1 MPDRRKDQGPRP
13 LAVILPRAAWVPEQ
27 GGDELAAAIREDLV
41 ELLGALRLRVEHPA
55 AAQPVSVSQTLTQSD
70 RPVVLAFTDV
80 PALPAL
86 SVEGALEDLD
96 ENALVVGPCAD
107 GSIYLLAVA
116 PGIEPEPLKA
126 LAEAVCAAPGEMLEA
141 ITDIADEFELPTA
154 MLPPW
159 FRMGGNKDLSFAES
173 VARLSLMSEEGED
186 DFLADR
192 LRLWFERHAQE

>member
-13 LAVILPRAAWVPEQ
+13 LAVIIPRMPWMPEQ
-27 GGDELAAAIREDLV
+27 GGDELATAVREDLV

-55 AAQPVSVSQTLTQSD
+55 AAQPVAVSQTLSQSD

-80 PALPAL
+80 PALPTL

-107 GSIYLLAVA
+107 GSVYLLAVA
-116 PGIEPEPLKA
+116 PGIEPEPLGA
-126 LAEAVCAAPGEMLEA
+126 LAEAVCGLPGEMLA
-141 ITDIADEFELPTA
+141 SITDIADEFELPAA

-192 LRLWFERHAQE
+192 LRLWFERYAQE

>member
-1 MPDRRKDQGPRP
+1 MP
-13 LAVILPRAAWVPEQ
+13 WMPEQ
-27 GGDELAAAIREDLV
+27 GGDELATAVREDLV

-55 AAQPVSVSQTLTQSD
+55 AAQPVAVSQTLSQSD

-80 PALPAL
+80 PALPTL

-107 GSIYLLAVA
+107 GSVYLLAVA
-116 PGIEPEPLKA
+116 PGIEPEPLGA
-126 LAEAVCAAPGEMLEA
+126 LAEAVCGLPGEMLA
-141 ITDIADEFELPTA
+141 SITDIADEFELPAA

-192 LRLWFERHAQE
+192 LRLWFERYAQE